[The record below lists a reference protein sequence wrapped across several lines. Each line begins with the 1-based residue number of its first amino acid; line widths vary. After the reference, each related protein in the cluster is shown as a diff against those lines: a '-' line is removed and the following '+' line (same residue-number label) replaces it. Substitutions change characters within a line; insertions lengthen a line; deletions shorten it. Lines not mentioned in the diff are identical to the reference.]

1 MSSSHQS
8 EEGAAPESIASG
20 FELSDWKWRPVLVL
34 VAATFVT
41 LLVTYLAMAALIAI
55 SGGGLADSSHQLTTQ
70 DPALLPPGPLLEQN
84 PKAGGDQM
92 LATAHEQLESYGWV
106 DRRAGLAHIPIDRA
120 KELLLEQ
127 GVNPFATD

>member
-8 EEGAAPESIASG
+8 QEGASPESIASG
-20 FELSDWKWRPVLVL
+20 FELGDWKWRPVIIL
-34 VAATFVT
+34 VAATFIT
-41 LLVTYLAMAALIAI
+41 LLVAYLAMAALVAI
-55 SGGGLADSSHQLTTQ
+55 SRSGLADSSHELTTQ
-70 DPALLPPGPLLEQN
+70 DPALLPPGPLIEQN
-84 PKAGGDQM
+84 PNAEGDRM

-106 DRRAGLAHIPIDRA
+106 DRRARLTHIPIDRA